1 VVALLEHRLFRLGSR
16 NVACVLLGTWLMS
29 IAGCKTFA
37 DHTAKTRTAL
47 DGNAPDK
54 ALKASNAA
62 LGVRRADQQPTPLKK
77 NDALLLLDRAMVLQS
92 LADYPASS
100 LDFQVADKAIEI
112 LDFSRS
118 TADEISRYLFSD
130 NAGPYKARPYEK
142 LLLNTL
148 NMINYLVQRNLQGA
162 KVEARRFTVMRDY
175 LRGNDEA
182 GPRKLGPAD
191 APGSYLA
198 GYSFE
203 KADEPG
209 PALRY
214 YDEALQSGELS
225 SLAAPVKSLMQR
237 SGYRTPLLESSARSV
252 GNESPPTSES
262 PRGEL
267 LILVNY
273 GRVPALVAKRV
284 PIGVAL
290 TIAAV
295 FLPPSAAQQARRLAG
310 QGLVTWVNYPEL
322 GPAPAHY
329 AQPVVTVDG
338 VGRQLEQV
346 ANIDAIV
353 QQAWNESRG
362 RVVAAAVTRMIARA
376 AIGAGVG
383 VATGKATKRGGV
395 GMLAAVVAQG
405 AMVAADKPD
414 TRSWATLPARMSLVR
429 MQLSPGAHRVEVNVS
444 GRRYAYE
451 VTIESAQWTVLN
463 VTDLSRS

>member
-1 VVALLEHRLFRLGSR
+1 MLVGV
-16 NVACVLLGTWLMS
+16 WLVG

-37 DHTAKTRTAL
+37 DHTARTRTAL
-47 DGNAPDK
+47 DVNAPDA

-62 LGVRRADQQPTPLKK
+62 LGVRRADDLPATLKK
-77 NDALLLLDRAMVLQS
+77 NDALLLLDRAMVLQA
-92 LADYPASS
+92 LTEYAASS
-100 LDFQVADKAIEI
+100 RDFQIADKAIEL

-118 TADEISRYLFSD
+118 TADEINRYLFSD
-130 NAGPYKARPYEK
+130 SAGPYKARPYEK

-175 LRGNDEA
+175 VRGNDEA
-182 GPRKLGPAD
+182 GPRKLGPVD

-203 KADEPG
+203 KAGEPG

-214 YDEALQSGELS
+214 YDEALESGEFP
-225 SLAAPVKSLMQR
+225 SLASPVKALMQR
-237 SGYRTPLLESSARSV
+237 SGYRTPRLDSLAQSV
-252 GNESPPTSES
+252 AVESPPSTES

-267 LILVNY
+267 LVLVNY

-322 GPAPAHY
+322 GPAPERY
-329 AQPVVTVDG
+329 AEPVVMVDG
-338 VGRQLEQV
+338 VARPLEQL
-346 ANIDAIV
+346 ANVDAIV
-353 QQAWNESRG
+353 QEAWNESRG
-362 RVVAAAVTRMIARA
+362 RVMAAAVIRMIARA

-383 VATGKATKRGGV
+383 VATGKATNRGSAGT
-395 GMLAAVVAQG
+395 LAALITQG

-414 TRSWATLPARMSLVR
+414 TRSWATLPARMSVVR
-429 MQLSPGAHRVEVNVS
+429 TQLSPGAHRIEVNVS
-444 GRRYAYE
+444 GRQYVYD
-451 VTIESAQWTVLN
+451 VTIEPAQWTVLN